1 MNFFLSKLIYSR
13 VVHPFL
19 FPRRPHLH
27 VAWSVNQGKG
37 APIPGVRAAPSS
49 CAPLVHKRG
58 VGDMPPS
65 YSHADPVWVS
75 PQGAGW
81 GEGALL
87 GVHGPR
93 FLCPPCM
100 QTGGRWHTP
109 FLFPHNPH
117 SHVTPACRRG
127 GVGTASGFA
136 HSPQFA
142 LHLVHKAQT
151 RARVQ
156 MGKGAPLP
164 IPTLPPV
171 CVSALHQ
178 NRGWGGLHVA
188 PGLRV
193 PFVRGRGCKGGGAP
207 LLGLRMPRS
216 RRHCAQGGR
225 GGADSHSCVG
235 PRFVGPMCMQG
246 GAGGGAPLPFAWGPP
261 CSSCALPW
269 CCAPC
274 PHRSFALPFRTKGAM
289 RRCIPPSC
297 SHALAPFPQPQFL
310 RASTW

>member
-100 QTGGRWHTP
+100 QTGGRWHTQK
-109 FLFPHNPH
+109 H
-117 SHVTPACRRG
+117 
-127 GVGTASGFA
+127 
-136 HSPQFA
+136 
-142 LHLVHKAQT
+142 
-151 RARVQ
+151 
-156 MGKGAPLP
+156 PLP
-164 IPTLPPV
+164 L
-171 CVSALHQ
+171 AHM
-178 NRGWGGLHVA
+178 
-188 PGLRV
+188 
-193 PFVRGRGCKGGGAP
+193 
-207 LLGLRMPRS
+207 LG
-216 RRHCAQGGR
+216 
-225 GGADSHSCVG
+225 
-235 PRFVGPMCMQG
+235 
-246 GAGGGAPLPFAWGPP
+246 
-261 CSSCALPW
+261 
-269 CCAPC
+269 
-274 PHRSFALPFRTKGAM
+274 
-289 RRCIPPSC
+289 
-297 SHALAPFPQPQFL
+297 
-310 RASTW
+310 